1 MPVAVILA
9 AAFWLAAPSAGPQ
22 QVTGQDLDKIL
33 ERADALLEEAKKL
46 YDGARVSASSAAF
59 VDAGFKLEEARIK
72 YIVLQ
77 EIGTPEKQKT
87 AADQLRT
94 VQQLNKLIN
103 DGKKAAAG
111 PSVSPEAP
119 TAKAPDSPAPPPVEP
134 PKVVID
140 VARRQRVP
148 EAARQKEAE
157 KLIRDLFK
165 DQYAKKAPADR
176 KVLSQQLL
184 ELAAKSNDDAA
195 ALWVLTREA
204 QDAAAQVG
212 DVRLALEAVEMAA
225 RSFDIDALAMKGAAI
240 AAAAKAAKI
249 PEEFAALVDAS
260 MALIEELIRADQ
272 YDAAD
277 KTAIAAVQHARRT
290 NDAALVAKA
299 TTRAKEVSEAKTLY
313 QGMKKVLE
321 TLAKSPDD
329 PGANSEMGKYLCY
342 VKGSW
347 DLGLRFL
354 IKGSDAA
361 LKSLAEKES
370 SLAASSAERM
380 AIADAW
386 FELTEKEKSPLRKK
400 ELSLHTRGLYQSALA
415 DASSLA
421 RVRIEKRLE
430 ALQTPAPGALPAGAV
445 VDLTT
450 LTAKSASVG
459 WGTFGVNSNEMN
471 AQVNVKGKDC
481 KQYLWAH
488 APSTLIY
495 DIPPGS
501 RTFTAVGARLDKNN
515 AGIQGTWKYFVI
527 VDGKKLFE
535 SKVLTDYKGMEVDIS
550 VPLPPG
556 AKELQLK
563 VDPLSDF
570 LTDWAIWANPTLT
583 R

>member
-1 MPVAVILA
+1 MQGVAAVALA
-9 AAFWLAAPSAGPQ
+9 FLFHLPADVRQ

-33 ERADALLEEAKKL
+33 ERADALLDEAKKL
-46 YDGARVSASSAAF
+46 YEGARVSGSAASF

-77 EIGTPEKQKT
+77 EIGSPEKQKT

-119 TAKAPDSPAPPPVEP
+119 TVKAPDSPAPVVEA
-134 PKVVID
+134 PKAAID
-140 VARRQRVP
+140 VTRRPRVP

-176 KVLSQQLL
+176 KVLAQQLL
-184 ELAAKSNDDAA
+184 EQAVKTNDDAA
-195 ALWVLTREA
+195 ALWVLTRDA
-204 QDAAAQVG
+204 QDAAAQIG
-212 DVRLALEAVEMAA
+212 DVRLALEAVEIAA
-225 RSFDIDALAMKGAAI
+225 RSFDVDALAMKGVAI
-240 AAAAKAAKI
+240 AAAAKAAKT
-249 PEEFAALVDAS
+249 PEEFAALVEAS
-260 MALIEELIRADQ
+260 TALIDDLIRADQ

-277 KTAIAAVQHARRT
+277 KTATAAVQHARRT
-290 NDAALVAKA
+290 NEAALVART

-329 PGANSEMGKYLCY
+329 PAANSEMGKYLCY

-370 SLAASSAERM
+370 SLTASSAERM

-400 ELSLHTRGLYQSALA
+400 EMSLHTKGLYQSALA

-430 ALQTPAPGALPAGAV
+430 SLQNPAPGALPAGGL

-450 LTAKSASVG
+450 LTPKSAAVG
-459 WGTFGVNSNEMN
+459 WGAFGVNSNDMN
-471 AQVNVKGKDC
+471 VQVNVKGKDC

-488 APSTLIY
+488 APSTVIY

-515 AGIQGTWKYFVI
+515 AGIQGTWKYVVM
-527 VDGKKLFE
+527 VDGKKLYE
-535 SKVLTDYKGMEVDIS
+535 SKSLTDYKGMEVEIS

-563 VDPLSDF
+563 VDPLADF
-570 LTDWAIWANPTLT
+570 LTDWAIWANPSLT